1 MGKLNKKIKKMRRKQ
16 QKSIVKKIE
25 EEEIVEEEV
34 LMIKAETEY
43 FVVAPRIHRRLGRE
57 YKYVDETVFPSGDHK
72 VNVIDENNNE
82 YSISSHKVEFLF
94 DEQNRKKFYRFNKHK
109 NLEYNHDS
117 YWKESEI
124 GKLADKVVSLLTY
137 QEIF

>member
-43 FVVAPRIHRRLGRE
+43 LCGGPRIHRRLGKE
-57 YKYVDETVFPSGDHK
+57 YKYVDETVFPSDDHV
-72 VNVIDENNNE
+72 VNVIDEHGNE
-82 YSISSHKVEFLF
+82 YSIPSHKVEFLF
-94 DEQNRKKFYRFNKHK
+94 DEQKRKKFYRFYNHK

-117 YWKESEI
+117 YWKEPEI
-124 GKLADKVVSLLTY
+124 GKLAKYDSRN
-137 QEIF
+137 QS

>member
-1 MGKLNKKIKKMRRKQ
+1 MRKANKKLKKLRRKQ
-16 QKSIVKKIE
+16 EKLIKASVVEK
-25 EEEIVEEEV
+25 EEEIVEEKV

-43 FVVAPRIHRRLGRE
+43 LCGGPRIHRRLGKE

-94 DEQNRKKFYRFNKHK
+94 DEQKRKKFYRFNKHK

-124 GKLADKVVSLLTY
+124 GKLAKYDSRN
-137 QEIF
+137 QS

>member
-1 MGKLNKKIKKMRRKQ
+1 MRTLNRKLKKLRRKQ
-16 QKSIVKKIE
+16 EKLIKASVIE
-25 EEEIVEEEV
+25 KEEEIVEEEV

-43 FVVAPRIHRRLGRE
+43 FVVAPRIHRRLGKE

-94 DEQNRKKFYRFNKHK
+94 DEQKRKKFYRFYNHK

-117 YWKESEI
+117 YWKEPEI
-124 GKLADKVVSLLTY
+124 GKLAKYDSRN
-137 QEIF
+137 QS